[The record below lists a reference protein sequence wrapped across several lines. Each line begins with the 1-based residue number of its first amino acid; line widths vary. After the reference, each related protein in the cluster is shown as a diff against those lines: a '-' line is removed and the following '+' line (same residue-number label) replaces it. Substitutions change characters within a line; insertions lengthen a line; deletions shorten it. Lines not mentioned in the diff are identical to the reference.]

1 MGPACLGVTGS
12 HPTKPGSMF
21 PPYVYRQTGIRNEG
35 TLQLLS
41 PAGHR
46 RGEGA
51 NRKDCR
57 TGLSQKPKPHGNRE
71 DMLTDSQTGGR

>member
-1 MGPACLGVTGS
+1 
-12 HPTKPGSMF
+12 MF

-41 PAGHR
+41 RAGRHA
-46 RGEGA
+46 GGGT

-57 TGLSQKPKPHGNRE
+57 TGLSQKPRPR
-71 DMLTDSQTGGR
+71 R

>member
-1 MGPACLGVTGS
+1 
-12 HPTKPGSMF
+12 MF

-35 TLQLLS
+35 TLQWLS
-41 PAGHR
+41 HANR
-46 RGEGA
+46 RGGEGA

-57 TGLSQKPKPHGNRE
+57 KGLSQKPRPRCNGE

>member
-1 MGPACLGVTGS
+1 V
-12 HPTKPGSMF
+12 F
-21 PPYVYRQTGIRNEG
+21 PPYVYRQTEIRNEG

-41 PAGHR
+41 YAGR
-46 RGEGA
+46 RVGGGA

-57 TGLSQKPKPHGNRE
+57 KGLSQKPRPRRNGE

>member
-1 MGPACLGVTGS
+1 
-12 HPTKPGSMF
+12 MF

-41 PAGHR
+41 TVGRRAGA
-46 RGEGA
+46 GA

-57 TGLSQKPKPHGNRE
+57 KGLSQKPTPHGNRG
-71 DMLTDSQTGGR
+71 DMLTDSQAGGR